1 MSAALGPNRA
11 APAREEW
18 NTRWV
23 AILVATAVL
32 AGAAGYIAGGGASRS
47 TAYVVTGDAH
57 AGVGQISATAPDGIT
72 YGIPVDNV
80 TWLDSKGTMHGNGR
94 AECLPPELKT
104 GKVKFAAVRWAASGV
119 AGYSVVLVDCR
130 S

>member
-1 MSAALGPNRA
+1 MSSAQSSSGAVPRQ
-11 APAREEW
+11 EW
-18 NTRWV
+18 NTRWI
-23 AILVATAVL
+23 AILVATAL
-32 AGAAGYIAGGGASRS
+32 IAGALGYVAGGGASRS
-47 TAYVVTGDAH
+47 TAYVLTGDAH
-57 AGVGQISATAPDGIT
+57 AGVGQISAVAADGIT

-80 TWLDSKGTMHGNGR
+80 TWLDSKGSMHGNGR

-104 GKVKFAAVRWAASGV
+104 GKVKFAAVKWTAAGV